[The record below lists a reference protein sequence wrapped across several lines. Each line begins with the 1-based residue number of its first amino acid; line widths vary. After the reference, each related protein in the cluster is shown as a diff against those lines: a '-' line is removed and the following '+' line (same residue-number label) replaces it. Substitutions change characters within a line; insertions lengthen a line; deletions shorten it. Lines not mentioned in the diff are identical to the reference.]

1 MNNAMLYISSFTLI
15 DCYNR
20 IIMYFTKLEA
30 NKIMSDELKFFIF
43 LIEQYANYKN
53 EPTGDILRAWEEK
66 NITKTIYEN
75 YPHYHTER
83 IENAFEDID
92 SLMSTGK
99 PAW

>member
-1 MNNAMLYISSFTLI
+1 
-15 DCYNR
+15 
-20 IIMYFTKLEA
+20 
-30 NKIMSDELKFFIF
+30 MSDELKFFIF

-66 NITKTIYEN
+66 NITRTIYEN

-92 SLMSTGK
+92 SLMNTGK
-99 PAW
+99 PAWWIIYTNHLPVGKDNHNYFLRIYSKK